1 MMMDPSLMD
10 EFIKEWWNL
19 GHMEILQRR
28 REAAALAR
36 GASTM
41 VVMEPTVVMLDICM
55 VVVLMV
61 PFASQS
67 SSICDMELMIA

>member
-1 MMMDPSLMD
+1 MMDPSLMD
-10 EFIKEWWNL
+10 ELMKEWWNL
-19 GHMEILQRR
+19 GRMEILQRR

-36 GASTM
+36 GGSIV
-41 VVMEPTVVMLDICM
+41 VVMESAVVMLDICM

-67 SSICDMELMIA
+67 SSICDVELMIA